1 MTRFACLILAFG
13 LPLAACD
20 ANTPNQTPPAPVTDT
35 APAAP
40 ASTPKEEPAAAPTPA
55 PEQEAPQASSQPDAT
70 IEELAAVEEPTGEAA
85 AGQAPVQVAQ
95 APTANEPFQEGKDYI
110 RFPAAQP
117 TSSPPDQVEVAE
129 AFMYSCPHCFAF
141 EPDLA
146 KWVSKKP
153 ANVNFIRLPVNF
165 NPTAALHMR
174 AYYAAE
180 TLGILEKIHQPF
192 FDEIH
197 VRKNP
202 LSDPDSITKFFVAH
216 GVEEK
221 AIKDAMSSFAIDARV
236 RKTEALLRRY
246 QIGSVPTLIIN
257 GKYRTDVSMAGGPT
271 QDRNRVFQVL
281 EYLIHKEQT
290 EGGTPPQ
297 T

>member
-1 MTRFACLILAFG
+1 MTRFACLILALG

-20 ANTPNQTPPAPVTDT
+20 AKTPNQTPPAPVTDT
-35 APAAP
+35 SAP
-40 ASTPKEEPAAAPTPA
+40 ASTANNEPAAAPTPA
-55 PEQEAPQASSQPDAT
+55 PEQAPQASSQPDAT
-70 IEELAAVEEPTGEAA
+70 IEELADVEEPAGEAA

-95 APTANEPFQEGKDYI
+95 APPANEPFQEGKDYI
-110 RFPAAQP
+110 RLPAAQP

-129 AFMYSCPHCFAF
+129 AFMYSCPHCYAF

-146 KWVSKKP
+146 KWVAKKP
-153 ANVNFIRLPVNF
+153 ANVAFIRLPVNF

-180 TLGILEKIHQPF
+180 TLGVLEKIHQPF

-197 VRKNP
+197 LRKNP
-202 LSDPDSITKFFVAH
+202 MADPDSITKFFVAH

-236 RKTEALLRRY
+236 RKTESLLHRY
-246 QIGSVPTLIIN
+246 QIASVPSLIIN
-257 GKYRTDVSMAGGPT
+257 GKYRTDVGMAGGTP
-271 QDRNRVFQVL
+271 RVFEVV

-290 EGGTPPQ
+290 EGATPPQ

>member
-20 ANTPNQTPPAPVTDT
+20 AKTPNETPPAPVTDT

-40 ASTPKEEPAAAPTPA
+40 ATTPKEAPAAPKPAAETP
-55 PEQEAPQASSQPDAT
+55 PEANSTPPDET
-70 IEELAAVEEPTGEAA
+70 IEELADVEEPTGEAA

-95 APTANEPFQEGKDYI
+95 APAANEPFQEGKDYI

-141 EPDLA
+141 EPELA

-165 NPTAALHMR
+165 NPTASLHMR

-180 TLGILEKIHQPF
+180 TLGVLEKIHQPL

-197 VRKNP
+197 LRKNP
-202 LSDPDSITKFFVAH
+202 MADPDSIIKFFVAH

-246 QIGSVPTLIIN
+246 QISSVPTLIIN
-257 GKYRTDVSMAGGPT
+257 GKYRTDVGMAGGTP
-271 QDRNRVFQVL
+271 RVFEVV

-290 EGGTPPQ
+290 EGAGAAPQ